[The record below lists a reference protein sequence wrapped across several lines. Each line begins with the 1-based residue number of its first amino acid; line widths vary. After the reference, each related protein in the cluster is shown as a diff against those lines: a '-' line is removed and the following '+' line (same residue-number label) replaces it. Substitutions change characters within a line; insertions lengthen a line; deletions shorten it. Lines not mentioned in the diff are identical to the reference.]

1 MYVFQFGSSISLLLL
16 RRRKFLCGR
25 CGRCGRDRGGQHVGV
40 SCAGLL
46 RVNTNSFVFIMIYD
60 IDSQAWWIRT
70 IPCKGGV
77 RVVRYYCSRVR
88 DWYLVLDPFSTRR
101 YYWVDRSNK
110 VCRASPPPLDK
121 DASTQTCDEL
131 FVVCCGE
138 AASLTDSADCEDFE
152 CGTLGLFSSGSPF
165 DTDVIAVSGSS
176 IVGRSWQRRMVV
188 NDLSVGVQ
196 AGAFDSGTGS
206 GECSSR
212 SPALVIRRLG
222 HKGWKLKNMPLTRV
236 DLHFRKIEDR
246 LRRQIALL
254 ERTPEHVLS
263 VLYWWKRF
271 SLFLIDRLVAVTRS
285 KLFKARRG
293 WFILVSRY
301 RRRLHEAMCFKASHS
316 VIRVCQQAGFWLST
330 NRAFWPH
337 RRARN
342 RCLVCVANY
351 ISSRDCVDRK
361 KLLSR
366 ARHLWQGLPSQQCS
380 LVNHVVRTH
389 GDLGNA
395 RFCPGCNKLCA
406 SENGVFMHSAVCKS
420 LGRALKTVVDAAG
433 A

>member
-1 MYVFQFGSSISLLLL
+1 
-16 RRRKFLCGR
+16 
-25 CGRCGRDRGGQHVGV
+25 
-40 SCAGLL
+40 
-46 RVNTNSFVFIMIYD
+46 MIYD

-77 RVVRYYCSRVR
+77 PVVRNCCFRVR

-121 DASTQTCDEL
+121 DAGTQTCDEL
-131 FVVCCGE
+131 FVACCGE
-138 AASLTDSADCEDFE
+138 VASLTDSADCEEFE
-152 CGTLGLFSSGSPF
+152 CQTVGLFSSGPP
-165 DTDVIAVSGSS
+165 DTDVVAALGSS
-176 IVGRSWQRRMVV
+176 IVGRSWQGRLAV

-196 AGAFDSGTGS
+196 AGASDFRTGS

-212 SPALVIRRLG
+212 SPALVTRRLG
-222 HKGWKLKNMPLTRV
+222 HKGWKLKTMPLTRV

-246 LRRQIALL
+246 LRRQIALS
-254 ERTPEHVLS
+254 ERTPEQVLS
-263 VLYWWKRF
+263 ARYWWKRF
-271 SLFLIDRLVAVTRS
+271 SLFLIDRLVYVTRS

-293 WFILVSRY
+293 WFILASRY
-301 RRRLHEAMCFKASHS
+301 HRRLHEATCFQASHS
-316 VIRVCQQAGFWLST
+316 VIRVCEERGFWLST

-361 KLLSR
+361 KLLPR
-366 ARHLWQGLPSQQCS
+366 ARHLWQGLPSQQHS
-380 LVNHVVRTH
+380 LVNHVVQTH

-406 SENGVFMHSAVCKS
+406 SENGVFMHSAFCKT
-420 LGRALKTVVDAAG
+420 LGRALKTMVEPAG